1 MVEVLHAVGAFFLH
15 PLRDMSVDVKRKRCS
30 GVTNVLLNG
39 LEVIAVLQG
48 QQSMGVAQ
56 TV

>member
-1 MVEVLHAVGAFFLH
+1 
-15 PLRDMSVDVKRKRCS
+15 MSVGIKGKGCS
-30 GVTNVLLNG
+30 GVTDVLLNG